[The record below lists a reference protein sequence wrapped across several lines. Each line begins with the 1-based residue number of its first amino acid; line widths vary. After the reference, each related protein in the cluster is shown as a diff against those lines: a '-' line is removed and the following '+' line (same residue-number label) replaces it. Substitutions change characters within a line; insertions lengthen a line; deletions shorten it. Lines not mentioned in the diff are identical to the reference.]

1 MSGTVHKLIDL
12 VGTSKESVG
21 DAIQTAVSEASKTLH
36 GLEWF
41 EVTQVRGD
49 IRDGRVREFQVVMR
63 VGFKLDQ
70 HA

>member
-1 MSGTVHKLIDL
+1 MGGAVHKLIDL
-12 VGTSKESVG
+12 VGTSTESVG
-21 DAIQTAVSEASKTLH
+21 DAIQTAVSEASKTLR

-49 IRDGRVREFQVVMR
+49 IRDGQVREFQVVMR
-63 VGFKLDQ
+63 VGFKLDH